1 MIYSDCWW
9 NPKYPEMKSRL
20 NDSWVRKRSPTPS
33 ISKPWISHFGYDF
46 QLFLLSNLIVW
57 NRKSCIS
64 SNEQGLLY
72 AKLGVLKWYSNS
84 HCLCSP
90 TLKSTNSIPIV
101 IVSTKECLCFPHFED
116 DKVAFKFSGSFH
128 ESVIGW
134 KHLTTCGSVSS
145 WRMNTSYSL
154 QLFIESCGIVIVI
167 KETLICWHIWH
178 LFVLVRETP
187 LPTRCPLENLKRFHK
202 KYYF

>member
-1 MIYSDCWW
+1 MCW
-9 NPKYPEMKSRL
+9 NGIQIPI
-20 NDSWVRKRSPTPS
+20 VCVSPLWKVQTS
-33 ISKPWISHFGYDF
+33 I
-46 QLFLLSNLIVW
+46 Q
-57 NRKSCIS
+57 
-64 SNEQGLLY
+64 
-72 AKLGVLKWYSNS
+72 
-84 HCLCSP
+84 
-90 TLKSTNSIPIV
+90 IV

-167 KETLICWHIWH
+167 KETLIFWHIWH
-178 LFVLVRETP
+178 LFVLARETP
-187 LPTRCPLENLKRFHK
+187 LPTRCPLGNLKRFK
-202 KYYF
+202 KILLLTPWSVNLLLVACPKDYLCTDQWLFFVYLHTWKYDAYSMLISSKKRIVKEDLGQFPRIW